1 VCSLATAT
9 GRITLSGMKLVET
22 EKRFRRE
29 RALSGEGEW
38 ETILRDRFG
47 IERAR

>member
-29 RALSGEGEW
+29 RVLEDEREYDALLQG
-38 ETILRDRFG
+38 RFR
-47 IERAR
+47 IVR